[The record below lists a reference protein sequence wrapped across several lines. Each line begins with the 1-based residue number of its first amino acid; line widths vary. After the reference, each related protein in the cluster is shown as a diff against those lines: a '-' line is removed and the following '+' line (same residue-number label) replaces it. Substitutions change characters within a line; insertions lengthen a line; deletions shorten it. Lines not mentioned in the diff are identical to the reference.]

1 MQEKRFVKNDSGFV
15 CRNCGASVPP
25 LSYSSRDHC
34 RVCLC
39 SSHVD
44 VNPGDRQNS
53 CGGLLV
59 PVSAEPDPRKGFIIG
74 YKCKKCGSAVRCR
87 AANDDDTDLLIRLTV
102 NNG

>member
-1 MQEKRFVKNDSGFV
+1 MTAVSSAATAARPFLR
-15 CRNCGASVPP
+15 CRIRPATTAASVSVQATSTSTPAT
-25 LSYSSRDHC
+25 
-34 RVCLC
+34 
-39 SSHVD
+39 
-44 VNPGDRQNS
+44 

>member
-1 MQEKRFVKNDSGFV
+1 MEQKRFAKNDSGF
-15 CRNCGASVPP
+15 
-25 LSYSSRDHC
+25 
-34 RVCLC
+34 LC
-39 SSHVD
+39 SHCGKEVLPLGYTSRNHCPFCLWSRHVD